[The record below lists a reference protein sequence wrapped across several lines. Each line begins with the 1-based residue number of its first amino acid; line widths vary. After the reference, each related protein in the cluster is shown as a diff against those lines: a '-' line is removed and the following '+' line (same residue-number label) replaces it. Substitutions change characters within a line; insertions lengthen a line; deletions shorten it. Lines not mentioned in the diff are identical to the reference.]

1 MYKAP
6 PVGNRLCAK
15 REQERR
21 QEVHDRKLKE
31 VKCTVDFSE
40 PRSLNFDHLRL
51 NLKREQMLEERYEE
65 IDRHNRILL
74 QKMAGIMRKP
84 AQVEDRPKSRGTL
97 NKPLR
102 IKELHRITKENQ
114 GILER
119 IQRVA
124 PTYNH
129 VEWDESAR
137 RQEKY
142 LQHACEYPLILR
154 GGTPRDGTPRGER
167 GPSPRGRTP
176 RSSEG
181 QRKRPVAKEEAPEQP
196 ESAPFAE
203 EPLSVFKGGLV
214 LLDQPWLVEMRKE
227 GLQLLIA
234 AYRSADDEHEE
245 VTLELVVDEKEHRR
259 VFRECGGD
267 YEQIAARLD
276 IRNNELVLR
285 APSTSVS
292 APAALMNYDA
302 MTQRA
307 SGDEAR

>member
-1 MYKAP
+1 
-6 PVGNRLCAK
+6 
-15 REQERR
+15 
-21 QEVHDRKLKE
+21 
-31 VKCTVDFSE
+31 
-40 PRSLNFDHLRL
+40 
-51 NLKREQMLEERYEE
+51 MLEERYEE

-84 AQVEDRPKSRGTL
+84 PAYEDRPKSRGTL

-129 VEWDESAR
+129 VEWDEAAR

-181 QRKRPVAKEEAPEQP
+181 QRKRPVAKEESPEQP
-196 ESAPFAE
+196 ESAPYAE
-203 EPLSVFKGGLV
+203 EPQSVYKGGIV
-214 LLDQPWLVEMRKE
+214 LLDQPWLVEIRKE

-234 AYRSADDEHEE
+234 AYKSADEDQDE

-267 YEQIAARLD
+267 YEQIAGRLD
-276 IRNNELVLR
+276 IRNNELCLR

-307 SGDEAR
+307 TDEDDAR

>member
-1 MYKAP
+1 MYKAVA
-6 PVGNRLCAK
+6 VGNRLCAK
-15 REQERR
+15 REEERR
-21 QEVHDRKLKE
+21 QEIHDRKLKE

-40 PRSLNFDHLRL
+40 PRSMNYEHLRL

-84 AQVEDRPKSRGTL
+84 AQVEERPKSRGTL

-114 GILER
+114 GMLER

-124 PTYNH
+124 PTYNR
-129 VEWDESAR
+129 VEWEEDAR
-137 RQEKY
+137 RQEKF
-142 LQHACEYPLILR
+142 LQHACEFPLVLR
-154 GGTPRDGTPRGER
+154 GGTPR

-181 QRKRPVAKEEAPEQP
+181 QRKRPAAKEASPEQP

-203 EPLSVFKGGLV
+203 EPQSVYKGGIV

-234 AYRSADDEHEE
+234 AYRSADEDRDE
-245 VTLELVVDEKEHRR
+245 VTLELLVDEKEYRR
-259 VFRECGGD
+259 VFRECGGA
-267 YEQIAARLD
+267 YEQIAARLE
-276 IRNNELVLR
+276 IRDNQLALR
-285 APSTSVS
+285 APATSVS
-292 APAALMNYDA
+292 APAALLNYES

-307 SGDEAR
+307 TDE

>member
-1 MYKAP
+1 
-6 PVGNRLCAK
+6 
-15 REQERR
+15 
-21 QEVHDRKLKE
+21 
-31 VKCTVDFSE
+31 
-40 PRSLNFDHLRL
+40 
-51 NLKREQMLEERYEE
+51 
-65 IDRHNRILL
+65 
-74 QKMAGIMRKP
+74 MAGIMRKP
-84 AQVEDRPKSRGTL
+84 TQVDERPKSRGTL

-129 VEWDESAR
+129 VEWDEAAR

-154 GGTPRDGTPRGER
+154 GGTPRTER

-181 QRKRPVAKEEAPEQP
+181 QRKRPTAKDASPEHAP

-203 EPLSVFKGGLV
+203 EPHSVFKGGVV
-214 LLDQPWLVEMRKE
+214 LLDSPWLVEMRKE
-227 GLQLLIA
+227 GLHLLIA
-234 AYRSADDEHEE
+234 AYRGADEENDE
-245 VTLELVVDEKEHRR
+245 VTLELVVEEKEYRR

-276 IRNNELVLR
+276 IRNGQLVLR
-285 APSTSVS
+285 APATSAS
-292 APAALMNYDA
+292 APAALLNYDL

-307 SGDEAR
+307 PDEEEEEEE